1 MTGLELLPVF
11 LAALNVAMVLIGVYN
26 VLYHPREPRAML
38 AWILLFLLL
47 PVVGVVLFFLMSDP
61 KRRRNRRR
69 LARHRQ
75 RLNPTLWRVL
85 HEAQRDFSPQAGPH
99 ELPSALIKFVRLAT
113 RINDREPPTIGNA
126 VEIYHDR
133 AADSWRA
140 LLNAVAGARHH
151 VHVEYFIFRA
161 DTTGRKLAALLL
173 EKAREG
179 VKCRL
184 LLDFMGSWRFPAGL
198 ARELRAGGVEVVYY
212 MPPLP
217 WLGKRWRLRV
227 NLRNHRKI
235 AVIDGR
241 VAFTGSQ
248 NIGDEYLDASHPL
261 GTRIDT
267 QLRIT
272 GPAVYKFQEVFIE
285 DWHLSTG
292 EDLFAEAYFPPPATA
307 DGPGEIVQVIPSGP
321 DYDTRIM
328 HHLLIAAIAAAEDSV
343 CIATPYFVPDTTM
356 VLTLEAAAFRGVRIR
371 ILVPAHS
378 DHVIALWAGRSY
390 YEEMVNAG
398 VGIYEHV
405 GSFLH
410 SKVAIIDEHWAMV
423 GSANMD
429 ERSFRLNFEITTV
442 LYSTG
447 AVTELQQAFEG
458 LFATA
463 SPLQN
468 PAPRT
473 RLERLRLGLARL
485 FGPIY

>member
-1 MTGLELLPVF
+1 MTGLELLSVLF
-11 LAALNVAMVLIGVYN
+11 AATNVTMVLVGVYN
-26 VLYHPREPRAML
+26 VLYYPREPRAML

-69 LARHRQ
+69 LARHRR

-85 HEAQRDFSPQAGPH
+85 HEAQRDFSPQAGSH
-99 ELPSALIKFVRLAT
+99 DLPPALDKFVRLAT
-113 RINDREPPTIGNA
+113 RINDREPPTTGNG

-133 AADSWRA
+133 AADSWHA
-140 LLNAVAGARHH
+140 LLDAVAGARHH
-151 VHVEYFIFRA
+151 VHVEYFIFHA
-161 DTTGRKLAALLL
+161 DTTGRELAELLL
-173 EKAREG
+173 KKAREG
-179 VKCRL
+179 VRCRL
-184 LLDFMGSWRFPAGL
+184 LLDYMGSWRLPGGFAQ
-198 ARELRAGGVEVVYY
+198 ELRAGGVEVVYY

-217 WLGKRWRLRV
+217 WLGQRWRLRV
-227 NLRNHRKI
+227 NLRNHRKMV
-235 AVIDGR
+235 VIDGR

-248 NIGDEYLDASHPL
+248 NIGDEYLNASHPL

-292 EDLFAEAYFPPPATA
+292 EDLFHHAHFPAPDTVR
-307 DGPGEIVQVIPSGP
+307 GPGEIVQVIPSGP
-321 DYDTRIM
+321 DYDTQIM
-328 HHLLIAAIAAAEDSV
+328 HLLLIAAIAAAEDSV

-356 VLTLEAAAFRGVRIR
+356 ALTLEAAAFRGVRIR
-371 ILVPAHS
+371 ILVPARS
-378 DHVIALWAGRSY
+378 DHVLALWAGRSY
-390 YEEMVNAG
+390 YGEMVDAG
-398 VGIYEHV
+398 VEIYEHL

-442 LYSTG
+442 LYSAD
-447 AVTELQQAFEG
+447 AVTELQGSFDAMLE
-458 LFATA
+458 AA
-463 SPLQN
+463 RPLPH

-473 RLERLRLGLARL
+473 RLERLKLGFARL
-485 FGPIY
+485 FAPIY